1 MEYTQKDYIVT
12 KIIKDRDKEMGEF
25 IISCCSTADVTAE
38 YLKEKNIEHICF
50 HYYLDDKAY
59 TDDLFKSMSPQEFYQ
74 AMVDGAITKTSQV
87 NADEFAEYFRG
98 FLKEGKD
105 VIHLTLSSG
114 ISGVINS
121 ARIAAEEM
129 KEEFPDRKVIV
140 FDSLTASAGYG
151 LFMDKIVSL
160 RDEGYGFDQLVTW
173 IDNNIQNQNTWFFT
187 TDLTFLIRG
196 GRVSKLSGWFG
207 TALNICPLMN
217 VNDEGKLIPRQK
229 CRGKKLVKKAALAA
243 IKERIQD
250 GDDYSENMFIT
261 HSVCYEDAREMAD
274 MLEEAFPKMKEK
286 IRIFDI
292 GPTIGAHTGPGTV
305 AIGFWGSPKER

>member
-1 MEYTQKDYIVT
+1 MGDY
-12 KIIKDRDKEMGEF
+12 
-25 IISCCSTADVTAE
+25 IISCCSTADVTEE

-59 TDDLFKSMSPQEFYQ
+59 VDDLFKSMSPEDFYG
-74 AMVDGAITKTSQV
+74 AMVDGAMTKTSQV
-87 NADEFAEYFRG
+87 NAEEFTNYFRG
-98 FLKEGKD
+98 FLEKGLD

-121 ARIAAEEM
+121 ARIAANELSA
-129 KEEFPDRKVIV
+129 EFPDRKLVV
-140 FDSLTASAGYG
+140 VDSLTASSGYG
-151 LFMDKIVSL
+151 LFMDKLASL
-160 RDEGYGFDQLVTW
+160 RDEGYSFDELVEWT
-173 IDNNIQNQNTWFFT
+173 NSHIQNQNTWFFT

-217 VNDEGKLIPRQK
+217 IKDEGKLIPRQK
-229 CRGKKLVKKAALAA
+229 CRGKKLVKKAALEA
-243 IKERIQD
+243 IKERIDD
-250 GDDYSENMFIT
+250 GENYSGNIFIT
-261 HSVCYEDAREMAD
+261 HSVCYDDAREVAD
-274 MLEEAFPKMKEK
+274 MLEAAFPHMKEK

-305 AIGFWGSPKER
+305 AIGFWGNEKER